1 MSDRSNAH
9 ECHAALTDLD
19 QGYPANH
26 FAFQYVLNVLHER
39 GAETL
44 VEIGMG
50 HGNAVPIFAEAGLA
64 LSGIDLDPELVAKS
78 QHAMRAVGQD
88 ADRVMWGDIRDA
100 VSLAGLHRLGD
111 ADALVA
117 MGVLPHVEHEVSTL
131 QNMRGLVKP
140 GGTVF
145 VEFRNKLFSLF
156 TFNRFT
162 HEFVM
167 DDLLAGVSPNVRAKA
182 DEFLHSRV
190 DADLPAKPSAQA
202 ARFHNPL
209 DIDAMFEDAGFVD
222 LRVKPFHYHAAMP
235 RFETELGADFRA
247 DSIALEGETSG
258 WRGLFL
264 CSAFLVEAR
273 RPEDGSAI

>member
-1 MSDRSNAH
+1 MSGGSNAH
-9 ECHAALTDLD
+9 ERNAALTDLD

-26 FAFQYVLNVLHER
+26 FAFQYVLEVLHER

-44 VEIGMG
+44 VEIGIG

-64 LSGIDLDPELVAKS
+64 LSGIDVDPELVAKS
-78 QHAMRAVGQD
+78 QQAMRTVGQD
-88 ADRVMWGDIRDA
+88 AERVMWGDIRDA
-100 VSLAGLHRLGD
+100 LSLSGLHRLGD

-167 DDLLAGVSPNVRAKA
+167 EDLLADVSPGVRAKA
-182 DEFLHSRV
+182 DEFLRSRV
-190 DADLPAKPSAQA
+190 DVDVPAKPSGHA

-209 DIDAMFEDAGFVD
+209 GIDAMFEDAGFVD
-222 LRVKPFHYHAAMP
+222 IRVKPFHYHAAMP
-235 RFETELGADFRA
+235 RFEAELGADFRT
-247 DSIALEGETSG
+247 DSIALEAEASG

-273 RPEDGSAI
+273 RPDEWSTF

>member
-1 MSDRSNAH
+1 MADAH
-9 ECHAALTDLD
+9 ARHEALTDLD
-19 QGYPANH
+19 QGYPANY
-26 FAFQYVLNVLHER
+26 FAFQYVLDVLHAR

-44 VEIGMG
+44 VEIGIG
-50 HGNAVPIFAEAGLA
+50 HGNAIPIFAEAGLA
-64 LSGIDLDPELVAKS
+64 LSGIDLDPELVPKS
-78 QHAMRAVGQD
+78 QRAMRDAGQD

-100 VSLAGLHRLGD
+100 VSLSGLHRLGD

-117 MGVLPHVEHEVSTL
+117 MGVLPHVEHEVSAL
-131 QNMRGLVKP
+131 ANMRGLVKP

-145 VEFRNKLFSLF
+145 VECRNKLFSLF

-167 DDLLAGVSPNVRAKA
+167 DELLAGVSADVRTKA
-182 DEFLHSRV
+182 DAFLRSRV
-190 DADLPAKPSAQA
+190 DADVPAKPSGHW

-209 DIDAMFEDAGFVD
+209 DIDGMFENAGFVD
-222 LRVKPFHYHAAMP
+222 IRVKPFHYHAAMP
-235 RFETELGADFRA
+235 RFEAELGADFRA
-247 DSIALEGETSG
+247 DSIALESETSG

-273 RPEDGSAI
+273 RPRSVSDE